1 MMHSRL
7 FFRRGL
13 LAAIALLLLAP
24 PAAAQQAPDDIP
36 TADYDVEALTYPDLR
51 SFEPPEPTRLELDNG
66 MVIFLLEDRELPQVT
81 AAARIGGVG
90 AVYDPSEKRG
100 LASMTGTVMR
110 SGGTA
115 SLSPDSLNTILE
127 NLGATVETSIGQT
140 SGSAFMSTLADNVD
154 TVLPLF
160 AEVLRRPAFA
170 KAKVQQAKSQQKS
183 AISRRNDNAR
193 SIASREF
200 NQILYGEDSPYART
214 PEYFTIDRIT
224 RQDLVDYHDRAVQP
238 SNTYLSVWGD
248 FDADAMAQALR
259 AQFGDWAAP
268 DDYTPPT
275 PPERAADRGSSVN
288 FVQKADVNQSTIYMG
303 HPGEITRRSDDYAAV
318 TIMNEVLSGGFSG
331 RLFQTVRKEKGLAY
345 SVFGN
350 YSTGYQQ
357 PGRFFAGVFSQSA
370 RTVEAATAVMEE
382 VHGMK
387 TDPPT
392 AEELS
397 LAKESYLNSFVFN
410 FDTEQEVLSRRMT
423 YAYHDYPTD
432 FLQQTRTAIENV
444 STNDVVS
451 VAQNYLHP
459 DEAHILVVGR
469 RQDFSDSLAALTKN
483 GSVHEVDI
491 SIPRRP
497 EDARGGEG
505 AAPTAA
511 EKAASAT
518 AQELMAD
525 AKDALGGAAFDDIQS
540 MRVESTQQG
549 RTSTLLVALPNKMR
563 VERGGIT
570 ITSNGSTVMVR
581 RGGQTQTLPSS
592 MKGRITGQL
601 WRSMPYLMANLDHE
615 GLSLEARGDTTVS
628 DTSYR
633 RVRISPPTGTA
644 YTLHL
649 NAETLRP
656 ERMTLTQRNPRS
668 GATVEVT
675 QVFRNYQEVSGV
687 RVPFTTNTTQST
699 SQGSRE
705 TTSNIQALTLN
716 VDPKPSRFSLEGA
729 GAQ

>member
-7 FFRRGL
+7 FFLRGL
-13 LAAIALLLLAP
+13 FATIALLLLAS
-24 PAAAQQAPDDIP
+24 PAAAQQAPDDIS
-36 TADYDVEALTYPDLR
+36 TADYDVEALTYPALR

-66 MVIFLLEDRELPQVT
+66 MVLFLLEDRELPQVT

-90 AVYDPSEKRG
+90 AVYDPAEKRG

-115 SLSPDSLNTILE
+115 SLSPDSLNTVLE

-140 SGSAFMSTLADNVD
+140 AGSAFMSTLADNVD

-193 SIASREF
+193 GIASREF

-248 FDADAMAQALR
+248 FDADAMAQKLR
-259 AQFGDWAAP
+259 AQFGDWTAP
-268 DDYTPPT
+268 DGYSPPT
-275 PPERAADRGSSVN
+275 PPERTARRDYSVN

-318 TIMNEVLSGGFSG
+318 TLMNEVLSGGFSG

-382 VHGMK
+382 VRGMK
-387 TDPPT
+387 TNPPT

-444 STNDVVS
+444 STDDVLS
-451 VAQNYLHP
+451 VAQKYLHP
-459 DEAHILVVGR
+459 NEAHILVVGR
-469 RQDFSDSLAALTKN
+469 RQDFSDSLAALTN
-483 GSVHEVDI
+483 DGAVNEVDI

-497 EDARGGEG
+497 PSEQD

-511 EKAASAT
+511 EKKAAAT

-525 AKDALGGAAFDDIQS
+525 AKDALGGTAFDDIQS

-570 ITSNGSTVMVR
+570 ITSDGSTVMVR

-592 MKGRITGQL
+592 MKGQITGQL
-601 WRSMPYLMANLDHE
+601 WRSMPYLMANLGHE
-615 GLSLEARGDTTVS
+615 GLGLEARGDTTMS
-628 DTSYR
+628 DTTYR
-633 RVRISPPTGTA
+633 RVRVSPPSGTA
-644 YTLHL
+644 YTLYL

-668 GATVEVT
+668 GATVDVT
-675 QVFRNYQEVSGV
+675 QVFRKYQEVSGV
-687 RVPFTTNTTQST
+687 RVPFTTRTTQST
-699 SQGSRE
+699 PQGSRE
-705 TTSNIQALTLN
+705 TTSTIQSLTLN
-716 VDPKPSRFSLEGA
+716 VDPKPSRFSLEEA
-729 GAQ
+729 GGQ